1 MGSHDNGSF
10 LLDTTERLNRNP
22 LVTDITG
29 TSGEARFRNLHLLEK
44 PWGIDR
50 EQLVIPKFSEESTYA
65 QLKATAKARGQK
77 QSGSYVVL
85 LKRLEDWKEAR
96 RTELPLAYLTRA
108 YTAAE
113 AGIEFFE
120 DEVVCVIGFEL
131 DEDRKVPVL
140 DFEENRGLVLANE
153 TDIIEKP
160 FDSDAIKASLLAE
173 KETQPV
179 DVGTKRPHS
188 PGKDVSTRK
197 KPKTRPARAT
207 TRVTRS
213 TTKAAAKPAME
224 PAMKPAK
231 KITKTAIKTARK
243 TANKAPRKLAKN

>member
-1 MGSHDNGSF
+1 M
-10 LLDTTERLNRNP
+10 
-22 LVTDITG
+22 
-29 TSGEARFRNLHLLEK
+29 
-44 PWGIDR
+44 
-50 EQLVIPKFSEESTYA
+50 IPKFSEESTYA
-65 QLKATAKARGQK
+65 QLNATAKARGQK
-77 QSGSYVVL
+77 QSGSYAVL

-140 DFEENRGLVLANE
+140 DFEEDRGLVLANE

-160 FDSDAIKASLLAE
+160 FDLDAIKASLFAE

-179 DVGTKRPHS
+179 DGGTKRPHS
-188 PGKDVSTRK
+188 PGKDDVSTRK
-197 KPKTRPARAT
+197 RPKTRP

-213 TTKAAAKPAME
+213 TTRAAAKHAME

-231 KITKTAIKTARK
+231 KITKTATKTTRK
-243 TANKAPRKLAKN
+243 TAKKAPRKLAKN